1 MTLYELLHQVSFDEI
16 VPFIERYQGWNALA
30 LYKIHYDYL
39 LHLII
44 NRIADLTVFVIRAGN
59 IDRRQLPE
67 VERLYQENV
76 LKNMAVVLN
85 GSSLKPAYGYGYT
98 DPKARHHHHKH
109 KNKSLWK
116 RLLKKLKK

>member
-1 MTLYELLHQVSFDEI
+1 MLLGDKSKSIAIDG
-16 VPFIERYQGWNALA
+16 VPVGVGGEA
-30 LYKIHYDYL
+30 
-39 LHLII
+39 
-44 NRIADLTVFVIRAGN
+44 VRAGN

-98 DPKARHHHHKH
+98 DPKARHHHHRH
-109 KNKSLWK
+109 KKKSLWK
-116 RLLKKLKK
+116 RLLEKLKK